1 MSTQQ
6 TVESWQPKRK
16 KTVKRDAKAYQQA
29 LEFTTKE
36 LERLLNMYRNE
47 VFDEDMQARLIRD
60 SIDHHLR
67 RYHKYA
73 IQGSIK
79 SHYKQKGAS
88 MASAD
93 CIFEHVIPAGQVRDM
108 LIDSKLTI
116 NQALNVPTCRVSRK
130 NNKLLNEQGL
140 HDSNSTPYYPFR
152 RYVTG
157 MSKKGVA
164 PEFEAY
170 NGKTIEDL
178 ANWTLDDHWKL
189 FDIKET

>member
-1 MSTQQ
+1 MSELQSLI
-6 TVESWQPKRK
+6 EGYKKRSRNHG
-16 KTVKRDAKAYQQA
+16 VKRNDESYKQC
-29 LEFTTKE
+29 LEFTESE
-36 LERLLNMYRNE
+36 LERLLKMYE
-47 VFDEDMQARLIRD
+47 GMLEEDMLDRLIRD
-60 SIDHHLR
+60 SIDHHIR

-108 LIDSKLTI
+108 LIDQKLTI

-140 HDSNSTPYYPFR
+140 HDSNNTPYYPFR

-170 NGKTIEDL
+170 NGKTIDDL

-189 FDIKET
+189 FDIK